1 MADIFDEVEEGLR
14 QDKLTVAWKKYG
26 IFAYLA
32 AALVIGGVALN
43 EYLQYSKAETI
54 EKNATKLEVAL
65 AELDERNYEVAAS
78 GLAELADAD
87 VRVSPVAG
95 HYLAQVRLDANGDEA
110 ATIDVLMASAGG
122 VETPTEKLALVK
134 AAYLKADTSTRSELE
149 TLLAPLSGEE
159 TAFGAL
165 ALELIA
171 AKALQ
176 EGDVE
181 FARKQFTFLRL
192 ATDVPPGVL
201 TRAEQA
207 LATMPPLVLEE
218 VVETAPEAPADTNT
232 EETTPVETAPAEETG
247 E

>member
-1 MADIFDEVEEGLR
+1 LADIFEEVEEGLR
-14 QDKLTVAWKKYG
+14 QEKLTVAWKKYG

-32 AALVIGGVALN
+32 VALIIGGVGLN
-43 EYLQYSKAETI
+43 EYLQYSKARTI
-54 EKNATKLEVAL
+54 ETNASKLEAAL
-65 AELDERNYEVAAS
+65 AELDERNYDAAAA
-78 GLAELADAD
+78 GLVELVESD

-95 HYLAQVRLDANGDEA
+95 HYLARVRLDANGDEA
-110 ATIDVLMASAGG
+110 ATVEVLMRSAGA
-122 VETPTEKLALVK
+122 VETPTEKLALIK
-134 AAYLKADTSTRSELE
+134 AAYLKADTSPRSELE

-159 TAFGAL
+159 SAFGAL

-192 ATDVPPGVL
+192 AQDVPPGVL

-207 LATMPPLVLEE
+207 LASMPPLVLD
-218 VVETAPEAPADTNT
+218 ETVAPPAEDIAEPIV